1 MAESI
6 GRITELEG
14 VVVNA
19 MQQRAS
25 DHSWRHQPILYGSY
39 DRSLYS
45 LESIYYCLRRSGV
58 TPNELQT
65 AAQDMQAIRKRFRN
79 CLDAD
84 ICDGSL
90 HTKLAY
96 DIVDLYADMSDQLLN
111 YRPVPK
117 GLSRAKQVEHVLR
130 STRGQSFN
138 HNTPDCGEFGVIAID
153 RNQNRSTRCQVLVF
167 DDGSVFN
174 ASSNIYAYD
183 PGTVGARLVIRR
195 LIINAEAGL
204 VDGTED
210 LYKIDEFAKM
220 IRPNATT
227 LPAVVD
233 DSKEFT
239 NAFVVAWVRNQYNR
253 TMDSYKHP
261 GQAVAAVRS
270 DLQRSGVDLSNWKRI
285 SRLDPCVVDT
295 IIGYPEKRNHTATIF
310 NAIAKYQVQNP
321 SNEQIMSARRILGRS
336 PGQIMREAR
345 SQWERVVALVLRYDG
360 NRDDEQRENEWQVA
374 DYVRSQIDRAH
385 GGRPI
390 TSTTWGGLVK
400 ASNLWHQDRVHV
412 EMQRRIGREAAQ
424 NQGMIRTWNS
434 LIPAQEIASMQVSPM
449 VSILDLY
456 REGRDMRNCVGSYGD
471 QCHSGRSRIFSIR
484 GSDRTAATVE
494 LQRIDSKWVVSQVKG
509 MLNAKVSPEVTGIA
523 KEIAKLY
530 QNAWDDTRQDER
542 NRGSWIPSPAIPDAR

>member
-1 MAESI
+1 
-6 GRITELEG
+6 
-14 VVVNA
+14 
-19 MQQRAS
+19 
-25 DHSWRHQPILYGSY
+25 
-39 DRSLYS
+39 
-45 LESIYYCLRRSGV
+45 
-58 TPNELQT
+58 
-65 AAQDMQAIRKRFRN
+65 
-79 CLDAD
+79 
-84 ICDGSL
+84 
-90 HTKLAY
+90 
-96 DIVDLYADMSDQLLN
+96 MSDQLLN

-174 ASSNIYAYD
+174 ASSNIRMRTILERLAL
-183 PGTVGARLVIRR
+183 GLVIRR
-195 LIINAEAGL
+195 LIVNAEAGL

-233 DSKEFT
+233 NSREFT

-253 TMDSYKHP
+253 TIDSYKHP

-336 PGQIMREAR
+336 PGQITREAR

-360 NRDDEQRENEWQVA
+360 NRDDEQRENERQVA
-374 DYVRSQIDRAH
+374 DYVRSQMDRAH
-385 GGRPI
+385 GGETNHFHHLGRSGQGFQPLAPGPR
-390 TSTTWGGLVK
+390 S
-400 ASNLWHQDRVHV
+400 
-412 EMQRRIGREAAQ
+412 RRDATKDWTGSCAEPW
-424 NQGMIRTWNS
+424 GMIRTWNS

-456 REGRDMRNCVGSYGD
+456 REGREMRNCVGSYGD

-509 MLNAKVSPEVTGIA
+509 MLNAKVSPEVAGIA

-542 NRGSWIPSPAIPDAR
+542 NKESWISPPAIPDVR